1 MILDAA
7 LVALC
12 GEEAERRRE
21 GLGSHSGSEL
31 WVKVGGRKEGREGN
45 GALRGSREG

>member
-1 MILDAA
+1 
-7 LVALC
+7 VV
-12 GEEAERRRE
+12 RRRRGGGE

-45 GALRGSREG
+45 GALRGSRGDG

>member
-12 GEEAERRRE
+12 GEEAERRRGGAREPFGFGVVGE
-21 GLGSHSGSEL
+21 G
-31 WVKVGGRKEGREGN
+31 WR
-45 GALRGSREG
+45 